1 MRERADRIVRHM
13 QDFDEMRTS
22 GHTIVF
28 LILTY
33 NQLLSEQDEMNKTEN
48 QKKKKKAKEIK

>member
-1 MRERADRIVRHM
+1 MRERVDQIVRHM
-13 QDFDEMRTS
+13 QHFDEMRTS

-48 QKKKKKAKEIK
+48 QKKEKKLNK

>member
-1 MRERADRIVRHM
+1 MRERVDQILRHT
-13 QDFDEMRTS
+13 QRFDEMRTS

-48 QKKKKKAKEIK
+48 QKKLKQ

>member
-1 MRERADRIVRHM
+1 
-13 QDFDEMRTS
+13 MRTS

-28 LILTY
+28 LILTN

-48 QKKKKKAKEIK
+48 QKKRKKPKEIK